1 MAKHFARCFG
11 ANQRSREFEFWN
23 DLRTSV
29 VGYLITSQPEFAKFE
44 LFSRDHSLPRLL
56 RHMASSNAAAV
67 KRSLKREPGSSLP
80 RRCRSRSCARPSA
93 RPRR

>member
-56 RHMASSNAAAV
+56 RHMASSNADAV
-67 KRSLKREPGSSLP
+67 KRS
-80 RRCRSRSCARPSA
+80 RRCRSRSCAKPSA